1 MKQIENLIYNKI
13 IYNVTQMVLKNKGF
27 WNPENCKFSMETLIK
42 TRKIGGS
49 LAVTIPHEIVEHEN
63 LTENEIVKISIEK
76 VKKSGFGMFKNLGSF
91 TKEDKFK
98 GQLEDE

>member
-1 MKQIENLIYNKI
+1 MKQIENFIYNKI
-13 IYNVTQMVLKNKGF
+13 IPDVTLN
-27 WNPENCKFSMETLIK
+27 MEALIK

-49 LAVTIPHEIVEHEN
+49 LAVTIPHELVEHEN
-63 LTENEIVKISIEK
+63 LVENEMVKITIEK

-91 TKEDKFK
+91 TKSDKLK